1 METVRL
7 KYEDFI
13 ESEINNDY
21 FSDTQKYARLGI
33 SFSKGKALAFTKEK
47 DAEIRGFVFERIK
60 KNNIPL
66 SVEFVMSQL
75 TTYLMT
81 LYENGCKED
90 DLNSFFKQLNTIELK
105 TVNIFLKIYNLC
117 IDIDSYETSSFILF
131 TPSYFIKKY
140 PNPFMYNRIS
150 EQNTINT
157 DNLCHTA
164 IVFKNVKIIPGD
176 DYQIRSV
183 IQEKTQQFL
192 NLISIALGYKQDALT
207 LNSSFI
213 HNSTEYHL
221 LNENMVETS
230 SSYSSDNS
238 TFGRG
243 EIRLKTNLF
252 FNNHKNLFTLLDEP
266 KTALQDKIFKSTMW
280 LGKSLRNENIGDAFL
295 QISIALECLLTR
307 QEKNS
312 FINPSITYS
321 LSETLAFLVG
331 NTKEERLSIFKD
343 IKKLYSL
350 RSAIVHSG
358 KSNIEIKDYYNF
370 FNFVRQGIYVILK
383 LVEEKKYQNIDD
395 IYSYIDDLKFS

>member
-1 METVRL
+1 MYRQL
-7 KYEDFI
+7 
-13 ESEINNDY
+13 
-21 FSDTQKYARLGI
+21 
-33 SFSKGKALAFTKEK
+33 SK
-47 DAEIRGFVFERIK
+47 
-60 KNNIPL
+60 
-66 SVEFVMSQL
+66 SH
-75 TTYLMT
+75 
-81 LYENGCKED
+81 
-90 DLNSFFKQLNTIELK
+90 
-105 TVNIFLKIYNLC
+105 
-117 IDIDSYETSSFILF
+117 
-131 TPSYFIKKY
+131 
-140 PNPFMYNRIS
+140 
-150 EQNTINT
+150 TINT
-157 DNLCHTA
+157 DNLPHTA
-164 IVFKNVKIIPGD
+164 IVFKNVEIIPND
-176 DYQIRSV
+176 EQQIKTV

-192 NLISIALGYKQDALT
+192 NLVSIVLGDKQDALT

-221 LNENMVETS
+221 LDENMIETS

-252 FNNHKNLFTLLDEP
+252 FNNHKNLFALLDGP

-358 KSNIEIKDYYNF
+358 KSNIEVKDYYDF
-370 FNFVRQGIYVILK
+370 FNFVRQGIYTILK
-383 LVEEKKYQNIDD
+383 LIEEKKYHNIDD
-395 IYSYIDDLKFS
+395 IYSYIDNLKFS